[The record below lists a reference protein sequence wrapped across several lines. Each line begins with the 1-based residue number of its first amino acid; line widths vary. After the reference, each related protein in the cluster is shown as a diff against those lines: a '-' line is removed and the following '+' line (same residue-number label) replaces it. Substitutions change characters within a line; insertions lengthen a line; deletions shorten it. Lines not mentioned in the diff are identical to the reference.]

1 MARRTR
7 EAVDV
12 LLGELEIT
20 LRGEYTPAADPTPP
34 SYASGG
40 EPGHESWFEVD
51 EAEVGGCDAEEL
63 WWALKD
69 STRDILIDEAIR
81 KIEDAL

>member
-1 MARRTR
+1 MSKESVTVA
-7 EAVDV
+7 
-12 LLGELEIT
+12 LGDIEFDLVGDFT
-20 LRGEYTPAADPTPP
+20 PGEPETGP

-51 EAEVGGCDAEEL
+51 EVEVGGCDAEDL

-81 KIEDAL
+81 KIEGAL